1 MVAPRFVNQPYL
13 HVVDTSRFFQSAQII
28 NDPPAHIAGIT
39 IKDWTSFMAS
49 SSKAANEPA
58 AIDPAVIDL
67 NAAHLTLGTAAAKV
81 KILKGINLQIGAG
94 ETVGVLG
101 PSGAGK
107 TSLLMVMAGLE
118 TLTKGRIALAGTD
131 ITNMQEDPLAALRR
145 DMVGIVFQA
154 FRLIPSLTALQN
166 VSIPLELAGRADA
179 ETSAAAALRSVG
191 LGHRLTHLPDQMSGG
206 EQQRVAIARAIA
218 PKPRI
223 LLTDE
228 PTGNLD
234 SATGKKVVNI
244 LFKSAHEAGAAL
256 VLVTHDASL
265 AARCSR
271 VLEIEDGLIAR
282 DTKQWPRP
290 LQTPAE
296 ITAKP

>member
-1 MVAPRFVNQPYL
+1 
-13 HVVDTSRFFQSAQII
+13 
-28 NDPPAHIAGIT
+28 
-39 IKDWTSFMAS
+39 MAS
-49 SSKAANEPA
+49 SSKAAVEPA
-58 AIDPAVIDL
+58 TIDPAVIDL

-166 VSIPLELAGRADA
+166 VSIPLELAGRNDA
-179 ETSAAAALRSVG
+179 EASAAAALRSVG

-223 LLTDE
+223 LLADE

-234 SATGKKVVNI
+234 SATGEKVVNI
-244 LFKSAHEAGAAL
+244 LFKSAQEAGAAL

-271 VLEIEDGLIAR
+271 VLEIEDGLIAG
-282 DTKQWPRP
+282 DTKQ
-290 LQTPAE
+290 
-296 ITAKP
+296 